1 MRLRFTPKRLIW
13 QRRKCYGPGSNTD
26 APVDYRVSGG
36 QTASIPGIT
45 GFPIPV
51 QVGTN
56 DYSPKGW
63 ELRGVAVAAESRT
76 PRRSVRDDH
85 YCSVLLLRPLKVF
98 LEPFQRG
105 LAPHRVQGA
114 ILRARHGHASFRP
127 DKGEEP
133 TEHTLA
139 TGKRLYGP
147 DRK

>member
-1 MRLRFTPKRLIW
+1 MAQLAEAALNGTEHMVVACDPNPMAYVCHLCECQFEPPSMLKNLLLAFAKHHGAEIAVDRIRPGR
-13 QRRKCYGPGSNTD
+13 QRRAGHRC
-26 APVDYRVSGG
+26 R
-36 QTASIPGIT
+36 
-45 GFPIPV
+45 
-51 QVGTN
+51 
-56 DYSPKGW
+56 
-63 ELRGVAVAAESRT
+63 
-76 PRRSVRDDH
+76 VRDDH
-85 YCSVLLLRPLKVF
+85 DCSVFVLQPLKVF

-133 TEHTLA
+133 AEHTLA